1 MHNSNSIAVNST
13 SVTQPVAA
21 HRFAIMRDAVVA
33 FLVTIVCSFMVY
45 KDLGKPV
52 LTGIDD
58 ENITQVYGQ
67 NLAHGFGYV
76 YTPNFE
82 HVEGATSP
90 LWVAIH
96 WLLYSILDQPEP
108 FILIFCALA
117 TGLTLYWSLGIARF
131 VANALALP
139 GWTIWIAM
147 LATAAQPNFFHWTV
161 VTMMDQGIWSTI
173 VLGLVY
179 VLVREV
185 RNPDI
190 RPRSS
195 FLGIALCALSV
206 LARPESMLLMPAM
219 LAIAAVVVAVN
230 KGVGSAIRYAAPY
243 FASVFVTLAGLTAFR
258 LQYFGYPFPNTYY
271 AKVSSN
277 PIDNILSGL
286 HYVVGFLSS
295 NVLAIPSVLAV
306 ALALLIGLQALWS
319 SVRSKTALSQAHS
332 IMLLVGGTLAVVF
345 ATLILEGGDHF
356 PCFRMLQPYVPL
368 LSTMLLLYVPL
379 LAGWN
384 KLSVSP
390 AAGLLWC
397 AVTVAITFHVSYSQF
412 ATYKKSLKED
422 FSLAVDGRR
431 IGNLLNELGDP
442 RADLGVLPAGG
453 VAVTYHGRVVDLLGL
468 NWSEMAHASG
478 RRTGM
483 PGHSAFNLD
492 VFWKHPPELMLPELS
507 KPAGMP
513 NEKSIPA
520 NFEVRVL
527 HGLLNQRQFRTEYS
541 PVLVHVGDGT
551 VFAYARESFINRY
564 AGDSRVEVLPWT
576 RFKDAPTDADAVAA
590 N

>member
-1 MHNSNSIAVNST
+1 MHNSNSIAANST
-13 SVTQPVAA
+13 AVTQPAA
-21 HRFAIMRDAVVA
+21 AGRFAIMLDAVVA
-33 FLVTIVCSFMVY
+33 FLVTAVCSFLVY

-67 NLAHGFGYV
+67 NLAHGFGFV
-76 YTPNFE
+76 YTPHFE
-82 HVEGATSP
+82 HVEGATST
-90 LWVAIH
+90 LWVAVH
-96 WLLYSILDQPEP
+96 WLFYSITAQPEP
-108 FILIFCALA
+108 FILIFCALV

-161 VTMMDQGIWSTI
+161 VTMMDQGIWGTI

-179 VLVREV
+179 VLVRETS
-185 RNPDI
+185 NPDTP
-190 RPRSS
+190 PRVSI
-195 FLGIALCALSV
+195 LGLALCALSV

-219 LAIAAVVVAVN
+219 LAIAAAVVAVN
-230 KGVGSAIRYAAPY
+230 RGIGSAIRYAAPY

-277 PIDNILSGL
+277 PVDNIATGF

-295 NVLAIPSVLAV
+295 NVLAIPCVLAV
-306 ALALLIGLQALWS
+306 ALAVLIGLQALWS
-319 SVRSKTALSQAHS
+319 SVRSKTALSQAHT

-356 PCFRMLQPYVPL
+356 PGFRMLQPYVPL
-368 LSTMLLLYVPL
+368 LSVMLLLYVPL
-379 LAGWN
+379 LAGWK
-384 KLSVSP
+384 KLSLSP
-390 AAGLLWC
+390 AAGVLWC
-397 AVTVAITFHVSYSQF
+397 AGLVVITLFASYSQF
-412 ATYKKSLKED
+412 ATSNKSLKED
-422 FSLAVDGRR
+422 FSLARDGRR
-431 IGNLLNELGDP
+431 IGNLLSELGDAH
-442 RADLGVLPAGG
+442 ADVGVLPAGG
-453 VAVTYHGRVVDLLGL
+453 IAVTYQGRIVDLLGL
-468 NWSEMAHASG
+468 NWTEMAHASG

-483 PGHSAFNLD
+483 VGHSAFNLD

-513 NEKSIPA
+513 NEKGIPA
-520 NFEVRVL
+520 NFELWVL
-527 HGLLNQRQFRTEYS
+527 HGLLNQPQFRAEYS
-541 PVLVHVGDGT
+541 PVLVHVAGGT
-551 VFAYARESFINRY
+551 VFAYAHESFVNRY
-564 AGDSRVEVLPWT
+564 VGDPRVEVLPWT
-576 RFKDAPTDADAVAA
+576 RFRDAPTESAVTA